1 MKNRIKLLLTS
12 FVAVFMMSGCTAMNL
27 GVTFMGFSEPT
38 QKAYAGMMDIVNETG
53 DPAQAM
59 MREWL
64 ITDADMTEEDVFDE
78 MKDLAGEYNMRFVGE
93 KNMFRLIDVEMS
105 AYKKDGQKNII
116 VHARIA
122 EFCSLSIA
130 KQMLNHSRFYGGFMP
145 CRVIYVEYEDG
156 RRYLVSMDMTLALYG
171 GTDKK
176 PIAPA
181 LMSGMEAVQVAM
193 EEIPMK
199 AAGYEDQDEADKAM
213 ADYYTEHKITE
224 RLPVY
229 AAAQEERKKGIK
241 ERAEAK

>member
-1 MKNRIKLLLTS
+1 MMIATM
-12 FVAVFMMSGCTAMNL
+12 FAAFTMSGCTAMNL
-27 GVTFMGFSEPT
+27 GVTFMGFSDDT

-59 MREWL
+59 MKEWL
-64 ITDADMTEEDVFDE
+64 ITDDDMTEEDIFDE

-93 KNMFRLIDVEMS
+93 KNMFRLIDVEMKK
-105 AYKKDGQKNII
+105 YKADGVKNII

-130 KQMLNHSRFYGGFMP
+130 KEMLNHSRFYGGFMP

-176 PIAPA
+176 PINPA
-181 LMSGMEAVQVAM
+181 LMEKMQAVQVAM

-199 AAGYEDQDEADKAM
+199 AAGYEEQIEADKAM
-213 ADYYTEHKITE
+213 AEFYKEKGLNE
-224 RLPVY
+224 RLPIIP
-229 AAAQEERKKGIK
+229 EEK
-241 ERAEAK
+241 